1 MEGNTQV
8 KYHGELE
15 EREVLQTQ
23 SLSIVKSA
31 QSKTKAQKN
40 KEKEPSSAELSVL
53 EIYLKEVGIAN
64 LLTADEEK
72 SLSRKALKGNMRA
85 RDRLIRS
92 NLRLVVNVANRYR
105 NRGLDFLDL
114 IEEGNIGLIR
124 AVDKFDPEKGFR
136 FSTYGVWWIRQAV
149 ERGVANQGRIIRLP
163 VHVTKE
169 LGLYLRT
176 AKALSKNSEK
186 APSMDKIAEKAEA
199 SPDRVRQI
207 LNCDAKMS
215 FIDNSGDDNSGSY
228 HSFLPDKHEVNPDSR
243 LSEEEMSKLVV
254 DLLMHLPERER
265 TVIAFRYGLLGYQI
279 STLEDVATELGVT
292 RERVRQIQ
300 LSALSHLRKVA
311 SGFNIDKKSF
321 CSIFF

>member
-1 MEGNTQV
+1 MEGNTQI
-8 KYHGELE
+8 KYNNETEDH
-15 EREVLQTQ
+15 EVLQTQ
-23 SLSIVKSA
+23 KVTAVKSVTEKVA
-31 QSKTKAQKN
+31 
-40 KEKEPSSAELSVL
+40 KERENEPSAADLSAL

-64 LLTADEEK
+64 LLTADQEK
-72 SLSRKALKGNMRA
+72 SLSRRAQKGDMRA

-92 NLRLVVNVANRYR
+92 NLRLVVNVANRFR

-124 AVDKFDPEKGFR
+124 AVDKFDPERGFR

-176 AKALSKNSEK
+176 AKALAKESENN
-186 APSMDKIAEKAEA
+186 PSLDKIAQKTEV

-215 FIDNSGDDNSGSY
+215 FIDNTGDDDSASY
-228 HSFLPDKHEVNPDSR
+228 HSLLPDKEDVNPDER
-243 LSEEEMSKLVV
+243 LSENETSELVV
-254 DLLMHLPERER
+254 DLLMRLSERER
-265 TVIAFRYGLLGYQI
+265 IVIASRYGLLGYQI
-279 STLEDVATELGVT
+279 STLEDVAFDLGVT
-292 RERVRQIQ
+292 RDRVRQIQ
-300 LSALSHLRKVA
+300 LSALSHLRKAA
-311 SGFNIDKKSF
+311 SSFDIDKKSF
-321 CSIFF
+321 NSIFF